1 LADVGYPDRR
11 KTNGRPFLGHGGD
24 SPRKHSTARTAND
37 ASNACTENQSARDQ
51 NYPTVSINKFRV
63 HADQKSFDCCTT
75 NRNGA
80 TINKSKSFPLSEVTT
95 VRRAAI
101 YLRVSTDSQTTDN
114 QEMALRDIAAK
125 MGWDIAR
132 VYSDQG
138 ISGAKGRDKRPQFDA
153 LCKAATRREFDLVM
167 AWSVD
172 RLGRSL
178 QDLIGFLSELHS
190 LRIDLYLHQQG
201 LDTSTPAGKAM
212 FQLLGV
218 FAEFERAMIQS
229 RVKAGLARARAN
241 GRKLGRPKISLQTES
256 DIRSALSNGNGIR
269 KVAAALGVGVGTV
282 QRIRK
287 IPATVPGLVTGT
299 FNIRRKRPKGP

>member
-1 LADVGYPDRR
+1 M
-11 KTNGRPFLGHGGD
+11 
-24 SPRKHSTARTAND
+24 
-37 ASNACTENQSARDQ
+37 
-51 NYPTVSINKFRV
+51 
-63 HADQKSFDCCTT
+63 
-75 NRNGA
+75 
-80 TINKSKSFPLSEVTT
+80 INKSKIKFTEAIKMK
-95 VRRAAI
+95 RAAI

-114 QEMALRDIAAK
+114 QEMALREIAAK
-125 MGWDIAR
+125 MGWDIVR

-201 LDTSTPAGKAM
+201 LDTSTPSGRAM
-212 FQLLGV
+212 FQMLGV

-229 RVKAGLARARAN
+229 RVKAGLVRARAN
-241 GRKLGRPKISLQTES
+241 GKRLGRPKISAGIES
-256 DIRSALSNGNGIR
+256 AIRDALANGTGIR

-287 IPATVPGLVTGT
+287 SPPLCRV
-299 FNIRRKRPKGP
+299 